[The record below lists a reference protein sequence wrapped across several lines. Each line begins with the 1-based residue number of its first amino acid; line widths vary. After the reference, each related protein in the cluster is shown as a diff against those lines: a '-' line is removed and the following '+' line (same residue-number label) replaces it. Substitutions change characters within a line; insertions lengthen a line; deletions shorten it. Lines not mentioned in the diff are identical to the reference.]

1 MASASSSSSPLLG
14 IKDEELQ
21 HEQKQQQQSS
31 SATLP
36 ATLKKKRN
44 QPGNPTA
51 DPEVE
56 VIALSPETLL
66 ATNRFVCEVC
76 NKGFQREQNLQL
88 HRRGHNLPWKLR
100 LRSGEEE
107 GRRRRR
113 VYLCPE
119 PTCAHHHPS
128 RALGDLT
135 GVKKHFCRKHGEKR
149 WKCNKCSKRYAVR
162 SDLKAHSKTCGNCEY
177 RCECGTLFSRRDS
190 FITHRAFCDAL
201 AQESSRLPAAGL
213 DLHGNNTMALSV
225 SQMNARLTSL
235 RDQGGCGT
243 PVEHLVT
250 AAHPSLFRPPQ
261 LPPPA
266 AFYLGNGS
274 NQGFDEEHQPDL
286 SLLRG
291 KRFDGLM
298 QLPDPQGNTMAAAD
312 LFNLSFF
319 STSSRSTSSIR
330 NSNNGGDQYNQMLL
344 ASDFSDANGRS
355 ELTSLFSGNLVS
367 DHVAGGLTSLY
378 NQNESNLLPRMS
390 ATALLQKA
398 AQMGSMT
405 NIGHSLLRGFG
416 NSSSSS
422 PRPPNTGGGN
432 SGDGLQARTE
442 NETHLRNLMN
452 SLANGRTGL
461 IGGPQQETREFG
473 SDAKLNLWGTDQL
486 TRDFLGVGGMV
497 MRSISG
503 GTSRQEQNHGIDM
516 SESNP
521 R

>member
-1 MASASSSSSPLLG
+1 MSA
-14 IKDEELQ
+14 
-21 HEQKQQQQSS
+21 
-31 SATLP
+31 A
-36 ATLKKKRN
+36 
-44 QPGNPTA
+44 A

-100 LRSGEEE
+100 LRGGEE

-162 SDLKAHSKTCGNCEY
+162 SDLKAHSKTCGTCEY
-177 RCECGTLFSRRDS
+177 RCDCGTLFSRRDS

-201 AQESSRLPAAGL
+201 AQESSRIPTAGL
-213 DLHGNNTMALSV
+213 NLHGNNTMALSV

-235 RDQGGCGT
+235 RDQGGSGT
-243 PVEHLVT
+243 PVEHL
-250 AAHPSLFRPPQ
+250 
-261 LPPPA
+261 
-266 AFYLGNGS
+266 
-274 NQGFDEEHQPDL
+274 
-286 SLLRG
+286 
-291 KRFDGLM
+291 
-298 QLPDPQGNTMAAAD
+298 
-312 LFNLSFF
+312 
-319 STSSRSTSSIR
+319 
-330 NSNNGGDQYNQMLL
+330 
-344 ASDFSDANGRS
+344 
-355 ELTSLFSGNLVS
+355 
-367 DHVAGGLTSLY
+367 
-378 NQNESNLLPRMS
+378 NESNLLPRMS

-405 NIGHSLLRGFG
+405 NIGHSLLRGFD
-416 NSSSSS
+416 
-422 PRPPNTGGGN
+422 TGGGN
-432 SGDGLQARTE
+432 GGDGLQARTE

-461 IGGPQQETREFG
+461 IGGPQQETTEFG

-486 TRDFLGVGGMV
+486 TRDFLGVGSMV

-503 GTSRQEQNHGIDM
+503 GTSRQEQNHSIDM